1 MNGKV
6 YYPLVLIAAITV
18 PMQGLPNF
26 VVYLRPKLRR
36 VRKRYP
42 HAGWVQWVARSMSRN
57 ESRHAANEVGSLR
70 QISVMDGMNPS
81 RINDDLDDND
91 DYYINIHDVD
101 GNHVDTVD
109 TGEAVAGTT
118 DKGDDSTNKPT
129 AEGKENE
136 RMLDNP
142 PDVQN

>member
-1 MNGKV
+1 
-6 YYPLVLIAAITV
+6 
-18 PMQGLPNF
+18 
-26 VVYLRPKLRR
+26 
-36 VRKRYP
+36 
-42 HAGWVQWVARSMSRN
+42 MSRN